1 MSIYMLD
8 HAYEVLLTSIKMER
22 QRWPKK
28 LLIWGGLEPI
38 MLPW

>member
-1 MSIYMLD
+1 MFIYLLD
-8 HAYEVLLTSIKMER
+8 HVYEVPLTNIKMER

-28 LLIWGGLEPI
+28 LLIWGGLEDG